1 MPRIDLAAMTRRARN
16 PRRTEIPIRPVR
28 MPATLATDLY
38 QSVYQ
43 PVLAAWEQAIPAI
56 AAEYERTLAQMT
68 TDSPVDV
75 RMAIDRGE
83 GVVTTIL
90 LTIRQRQARWAQRF
104 EAQHRRRWTASVLS
118 ATGVNLQTVIGP
130 ETARMTLEAVIEQNV
145 DLVTNV
151 SAQTRQRISNAVF
164 QGFTKRAPAA
174 EVARDM
180 REAVAMGRRRAK
192 LISSDQTSKLAAVL
206 DQQRRR
212 EAGIDKYRWIASGKV
227 HFREE
232 HRARDGRLYSDDK
245 PPADGPPGMA
255 INCGCTSAAVLEL
268 D

>member
-1 MPRIDLAAMTRRARN
+1 VPRIDLAAMTRRARN

-38 QSVYQ
+38 QQVYQ

-56 AAEYERTLAQMT
+56 VTQYERTLAEMT

-75 RMAIDRGE
+75 SFAINAAE
-83 GVVTTIL
+83 GVITTIL
-90 LTIRQRQARWAQRF
+90 LTIRQRLARWAQRF
-104 EAQHRRRWTASVLS
+104 EAQHRRRWTAAVLS

-151 SAQTRQRISNAVF
+151 SAQTRQRISGAVF
-164 QGFTKRAPAA
+164 QGFSKRAPAP
-174 EVARDM
+174 EVARDI
-180 REAVAMGRRRAK
+180 RESVAMGRRRAK
-192 LISSDQTSKLAAVL
+192 NIAADQTNKLAAAL
-206 DQQRRR
+206 DQERRR
-212 EAGIDKYRWIASGKV
+212 EAGIDTFEWIHSGKV

-232 HRARDGRLYSDDK
+232 HRARDGKRYTDDK
-245 PPADGPPGMA
+245 PPPDMPGMA
-255 INCGCTSAAVLEL
+255 INCGCTSRAILVL